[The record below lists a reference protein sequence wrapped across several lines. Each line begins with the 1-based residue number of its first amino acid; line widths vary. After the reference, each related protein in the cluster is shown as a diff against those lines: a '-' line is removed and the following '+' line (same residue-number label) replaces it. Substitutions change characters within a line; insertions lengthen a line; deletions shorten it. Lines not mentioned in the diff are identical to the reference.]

1 MMWMLQNKDT
11 NEIVDPR
18 TSVDFPLSP
27 NDIYE
32 GATDWDEVFAIES
45 ETDVVDGF
53 AKVWVENGEVASR

>member
-1 MMWMLQNKDT
+1 MWMLQNKNT

-18 TSVDFPLSP
+18 TSLDFPLQP

-32 GATDWDEVFAIES
+32 GMTDWDEVFAVQS

-53 AKVWVENGEVASR
+53 AKVWVEDGKVAE